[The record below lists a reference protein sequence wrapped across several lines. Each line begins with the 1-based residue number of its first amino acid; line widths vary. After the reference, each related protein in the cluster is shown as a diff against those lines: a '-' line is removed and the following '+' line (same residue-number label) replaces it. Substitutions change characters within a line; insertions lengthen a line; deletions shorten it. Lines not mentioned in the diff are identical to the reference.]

1 MCDAEKK
8 KGREKWCMSKN
19 KRIKNPL
26 FFLRITSQNKRQ
38 HSTVLLFCFV
48 FFLKKRS
55 LENVKIHKSD
65 LHSETKSLS
74 TAVESLSEQKSMLKT
89 KYYKSKNSC

>member
-1 MCDAEKK
+1 MVYVKK
-8 KGREKWCMSKN
+8 PKDE
-19 KRIKNPL
+19 NPL
-26 FFLRITSQNKRQ
+26 FFLSITSQNKHQ
-38 HSTVLLFCFV
+38 HSTVLFIYL

-55 LENVKIHKSD
+55 LENAKINKSD

-89 KYYKSKNSC
+89 KYYKSKVHVRKYKITKY